1 MFIFKFI
8 CFKGISIN
16 ATRIWDRDISCALH
30 KAGVIRVE
38 HSEIPKL
45 LDPEPIVFR
54 PGEPLR
60 GSAPG
65 GWSPLG
71 AAHPRPQYSIP
82 ELSMVALLD
91 FSEMPKLL
99 DVEPLLL

>member
-1 MFIFKFI
+1 MFI

-16 ATRIWDRDISCALH
+16 ATRIWDRDKSCALQ

-54 PGEPLR
+54 VNLSGALPLE
-60 GSAPG
+60 A
-65 GWSPLG
+65 G
-71 AAHPRPQYSIP
+71 AHWELPIPDPSIP